1 MEEPPVETAERSKE
15 PSLFSILEASKDS
28 SEDVIAITEEPPV
41 EVVPTQQVLEEAL
54 KDDGVTETLHQYM
67 QDLAREQTRK
77 RMDQRK
83 GRLARQDEPHEMPK
97 TDTSNDV
104 VVTIPAAPERNLPKF
119 LANDAETHIEVPNK
133 DKNGI
138 KEKLRPL
145 VRPILL
151 ATLCLAIS
159 KGLAAALIGRGML

>member
-1 MEEPPVETAERSKE
+1 V
-15 PSLFSILEASKDS
+15 SKDS

-41 EVVPTQQVLEEAL
+41 EVAATQQVLEKAL
-54 KDDGVTETLHQYM
+54 EDDGVTDTLHQYI

-77 RMDQRK
+77 RMNQRK
-83 GRLARQDEPHEMPK
+83 GRLAREDEPHEMPS
-97 TDTSNDV
+97 TEND
-104 VVTIPAAPERNLPKF
+104 VVTIPAAPERNLP
-119 LANDAETHIEVPNK
+119 ETQVETPNK
-133 DKNGI
+133 NKNGI

-151 ATLCLAIS
+151 TALCLVIS